1 MFSTNSIGKN
11 KKINRFRRI
20 LREYL
25 IGIILN
31 KDDFTENYLAAA
43 LEAAII
49 LFFLSDTEVPTT
61 VEFRL
66 SN

>member
-1 MFSTNSIGKN
+1 VFNLGKN
-11 KKINRFRRI
+11 DSISRFRRI
-20 LREYL
+20 LREQHG
-25 IGIILN
+25 GIILN
-31 KDDFTENYLAAA
+31 KNDFTENDFAAA

-49 LFFLSDTEVPTT
+49 LFFLSDTEVPTA